1 MYKKELR
8 STFKQLRQS
17 LTEGQRNDYDAQ
29 IRKALIPELQGLK
42 HVALF
47 LPIEK
52 FHEIDLTELLH
63 FSEFT
68 WYAPK
73 AFFEDR
79 RLEFVEIK
87 AGMKFSISRYGIPEP
102 DGFFYTDPKKLDAVI
117 LPMLVSDK
125 RGYRL
130 GYGQGFYD
138 QFLKRCRIDCK
149 RIGVSYFQPIEKIID
164 LENHDEPIHICIS
177 PDIV

>member
-1 MYKKELR
+1 MNKKELR
-8 STFKQLRQS
+8 TTFKLLRHS
-17 LTEGQRNDYDAQ
+17 LTDGQRNDYDAQ
-29 IRKALIPELQGLK
+29 IRKALIPELYGLK

-47 LPIEK
+47 LPIAK
-52 FHEIDLTELLH
+52 FHEIDLSGLLH

-73 AFFEDR
+73 AFFEER

-87 AGMKFSISRYGIPEP
+87 AGIKFTISKYGIPEP
-102 DGFFYTDPKKLDAVI
+102 DGDFYADPKTLDAVI
-117 LPMLVSDK
+117 LPMLVSDEK
-125 RGYRL
+125 GYRL

-149 RIGVSYFQPIEKIID
+149 RIGVSYFQPIEKITD
-164 LENHDEPIHICIS
+164 VEMHDEPIHICIS
-177 PDIV
+177 PDIL